1 MGSEQMP
8 VVEMMQRRRASRTE
22 NSFSQALLSPSC
34 SPSSFPYKYM
44 GTVQLPVKAIC
55 GDVDF
60 EAAKLTTVQPNVD
73 LGILALVC
81 STLNSVGGT
90 IDSGPVTIR
99 DNIASSTM
107 TTSDL
112 GAEWTKTYGPIFTS
126 SVGLCKTLKPEEFA
140 SKPEW
145 LTTFIGGMTL
155 DHYTALFGDSVTAE
169 VLALFAKMKEFKTK
183 PEIIEELKPLFEA
196 AKLI

>member
-81 STLNSVGGT
+81 STLNSAGGT

-126 SVGLCKTLKPEEFA
+126 SVGLCRTLKPDDFA
-140 SKPEW
+140 ALPTW
-145 LTTFIGGMTL
+145 LTTLIEGMEL
-155 DHYTALFGDSVTAE
+155 KHYTALFSDD
-169 VLALFAKMKEFKTK
+169 ALGNSDVVE
-183 PEIIEELKPLFEA
+183 LFE
-196 AKLI
+196 